1 MTAAQ
6 FVETNINQWSVAL
19 FFSALAL
26 EIILV
31 TVLHLRGRYVAKDT
45 ALNLFAGLGS
55 LPANAAAAF
64 ITLSFLGLAQTLQWQ
79 PIPITWGSFLL
90 CFVLDDLRFYLHHRI
105 AHRCR
110 WVWAMHVVHHSSQEY
125 NLSVAIRQAWTK
137 HFTGTMLLKIP
148 LVLVGFDVGM
158 VVFCGVLNATYQ
170 FFLHTETV
178 KKMPRWFEALFNTP
192 SHHRVHHASN
202 PLYLDCNYAGTLII
216 WDRLLGT
223 FVAED
228 EREKPV
234 YGLVKNIETRNPAKV
249 LFAEYLAV
257 FRDLFTRGLSPMQRF
272 KYLLA
277 PPGWSHDGSRIGTD
291 AVLAAAGIDRKKRSL
306 PNKPGL
312 GGNPVHSPPVSR

>member
-1 MTAAQ
+1 MTAAE
-6 FVETNINQWSVAL
+6 FLETNINQWSVVL
-19 FFSALAL
+19 FFSAMAV
-26 EIILV
+26 EIVLV
-31 TVLHLRGRYVAKDT
+31 AVLHLRGRYVAKDT

-64 ITLSFLGLAQTLQWQ
+64 ITLACLGLAQSVQWQ
-79 PIPITWGSFLL
+79 AIPITWGSFLL

-137 HFTGTMLLKIP
+137 HFTGTMLLKVP
-148 LVLVGFDVGM
+148 LVLVGFDMGM

-178 KKMPRWFEALFNTP
+178 QKMPRWFEAIFNTP

-202 PLYLDCNYAGTLII
+202 PLYLDCNYGGTLII

-223 FVAED
+223 FVPESEL
-228 EREKPV
+228 ERPV

-249 LFAEYLAV
+249 LFAEYLAI
-257 FRDLFTRGLSPMQRF
+257 FRDLFSRGLTPLQRL

-277 PPGWSHDGSRIGTD
+277 PPGWSHDGSRVGTD
-291 AVLAAAGIDRKKRSL
+291 AILAAAGIDRKTRST
-306 PNKPGL
+306 PRN
-312 GGNPVHSPPVSR
+312 NP